1 MGANS
6 DLLFLVLSA
15 MASGV
20 KVNDDCVEKYNQL
33 KLSKDIR
40 FVIFK
45 ITDGNDEIVVE
56 QTGAKDATYA
66 DFVGK
71 LPADDSRYAVF
82 DFEYEQE
89 GGLRNKIL
97 FVVWAPDT
105 AELKRKMLIAS
116 SKDAFR
122 KKLVGIGAEIQA
134 TDKSEVDPRP
144 CWRRCCVKQCARRLS
159 SLMVVSR

>member
-71 LPADDSRYAVF
+71 LPADDSQAQAQDADRQL
-82 DFEYEQE
+82 EGRLPQE
-89 GGLRNKIL
+89 
-97 FVVWAPDT
+97 
-105 AELKRKMLIAS
+105 
-116 SKDAFR
+116 
-122 KKLVGIGAEIQA
+122 
-134 TDKSEVDPRP
+134 
-144 CWRRCCVKQCARRLS
+144 ARRHRCGDPGHRQVGGRPRGRAGEGAALS
-159 SLMVVSR
+159 SVRGGFPL